1 MKLLGTCAF
10 LLVVRDVVVGYGL
23 MGTELVEDIINKTA

>member
-1 MKLLGTCAF
+1 MKFLGTCAF
-10 LLVVRDVVVGYGL
+10 LLGIRGIVVGYGL